1 MSYREEQLSK
11 VDDYGYPLP
20 PGWQKKL
27 RKNIIRASRSIVGK
41 GIYLLMSIIGAFLWL
56 SRLGKPHPPLSP
68 ATFHPKRILVIR
80 LDLIGDLVLSLTVV
94 RALKRTYPEAE
105 IDLLALPSS
114 TKVATYD
121 PYLSQIITYDPNIW
135 RRPKALL
142 QPKNW
147 REARALVRKLH
158 S

>member
-56 SRLGKPHPPLSP
+56 SRLGKPHPPLAP
-68 ATFHPKRILVIR
+68 ATFHPTRILVIR

-94 RALKRTYPEAE
+94 SALKRTYPEAK
-105 IDLLALPSS
+105 IDLLALPTSV
-114 TKVATYD
+114 KVAKYD
-121 PYLSQIITYDPNIW
+121 PNLAEIIPYDPNIW
-135 RRPKALL
+135 RHPKALL
-142 QPKNW
+142 QPEIW
-147 REARALVRKLH
+147 RETISVIRQLR
-158 S
+158 